1 MGYNPWAFAV
11 ISALYFVCASLIR
24 RKKVSS
30 VPLAGYDGMSAK
42 LSFLRNTKL
51 WLEKGQKDYAGRIF
65 RLWTPDGYLHI
76 ASTTHLKELNGLGD
90 DHLRVVITDV
100 LMGQYTNVT
109 MSPMGLRALKEG
121 LAQNLGKLMPT
132 VIDEVSYSLDKKL
145 PPCKGWTPVNVYDAT
160 TLIAATVGSRIM
172 TGPELGHNQE
182 WIELLL
188 AYTKDVISCA
198 IWLKGLPHVV
208 RVAGT
213 SARIRRFYG
222 S

>member
-1 MGYNPWAFAV
+1 
-11 ISALYFVCASLIR
+11 
-24 RKKVSS
+24 
-30 VPLAGYDGMSAK
+30 
-42 LSFLRNTKL
+42 
-51 WLEKGQKDYAGRIF
+51 
-65 RLWTPDGYLHI
+65 
-76 ASTTHLKELNGLGD
+76 
-90 DHLRVVITDV
+90 
-100 LMGQYTNVT
+100 
-109 MSPMGLRALKEG
+109 
-121 LAQNLGKLMPT
+121 
-132 VIDEVSYSLDKKL
+132 
-145 PPCKGWTPVNVYDAT
+145 
-160 TLIAATVGSRIM
+160 M